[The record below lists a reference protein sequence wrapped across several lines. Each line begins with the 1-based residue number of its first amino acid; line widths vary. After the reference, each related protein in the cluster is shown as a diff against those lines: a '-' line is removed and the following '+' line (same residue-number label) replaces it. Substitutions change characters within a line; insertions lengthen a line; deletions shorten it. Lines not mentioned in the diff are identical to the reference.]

1 MTDEQ
6 IIALYWTRDE
16 QAIAATDGAY
26 GKLCRSVSYN
36 IVNDWEDAEECT
48 NDTWH
53 RAWDTMPPQRP
64 SSLRAYLC
72 RIVRNLS
79 IDRWRAKKSQKRGE
93 GLDVLLEE
101 LEACLPGAP
110 SAEEEVEGLLLKAV
124 LEDWLDSLP
133 RADRV
138 LFLRRYWYGDR
149 VDELA
154 RCRGT
159 TPNQTSQRLLKLR
172 RALKKKLEQEGV
184 CL

>member
-26 GKLCRSVSYN
+26 GKLCRRVSYN

-48 NDTWH
+48 NDTWR

-101 LEACLPGAP
+101 LESCLPGAP
-110 SAEEEVEGLLLKAV
+110 SAEEEAEGLLLKAV

>member
-154 RCRGT
+154 RWRGT